1 MSGRLVAVAIAAG
14 IVAILVAGIV
24 LAGGDDSAAPTL
36 AASDAFTIAE
46 AGPPAPAGGE

>member
-1 MSGRLVAVAIAAG
+1 MSGRLVAAAIAAAG

-24 LAGGDDSAAPTL
+24 LAGGDDGAAPTL

-46 AGPPAPAGGE
+46 AGPPAPAE